1 MTEMRYAEALHAALV
16 QEMRRDPDVVVFGED
31 VGVYGGV
38 FKVTRDLQREFG
50 ESRVRDTPISEQ
62 VIAGLA
68 IGASMMGLKPVA
80 EIMYVD
86 FLPLCLDQL
95 LNQASVL
102 PFVWGDQV
110 TLPFVLRTQGG
121 AGAGAGA
128 QHSKSLEAMVAHIP
142 GLKVVMP
149 ATPADAKGLLTA
161 AIRDPNPVVFIEH
174 KFLYNTRGPVPDGEH
189 VVEIGKAAVARAGS
203 DVTIV
208 ASSRMTIESLKAA
221 EMLAAE
227 GIAAEVIDLRTLRPL
242 DTATI
247 VQSVKRTHRCVV
259 VNEGWRFGG
268 YGAELAATIG
278 ELAFGWLDAP
288 IARLGAL
295 DMPVPYSQQLEMA
308 TIPNAEKIAAAARGL
323 VQESRGHG

>member
-1 MTEMRYAEALHAALV
+1 MAELRYAEALHAALLG
-16 QEMRRDPDVVVFGED
+16 EMRRDPSVVVFGED

-38 FKVTRDLQREFG
+38 FKVTRDMQAEFG
-50 ESRVRDTPISEQ
+50 PERVRDTPISEQ
-62 VIAGLA
+62 VIAGMA
-68 IGASMMGLKPVA
+68 VGASMMGLKPVA
-80 EIMYVD
+80 EIMYID

-142 GLKVVMP
+142 GIKVVMP
-149 ATPADAKGLLTA
+149 ATPADAKGLLAA

-189 VVEIGKAAVARAGS
+189 VVEIGKAAIARPGT

-208 ASSRMTIESLKAA
+208 ASSRMVLESLKAA
-221 EMLAAE
+221 EVLAAE
-227 GIAAEVIDLRTLRPL
+227 GISAEVVDIRTLRPL

-247 VQSVKRTHRCVV
+247 VGSVKRTHRCVV

-268 YGAELAATIG
+268 YGAELAATVG

-288 IARLGAL
+288 VARLGAL
-295 DMPVPYSQQLEMA
+295 DMPVPYSQPLELA
-308 TIPNAEKIAAAARGL
+308 TIPDAPRIAAAARDA
-323 VQESRGHG
+323 VRAGHG

>member
-1 MTEMRYAEALHAALV
+1 MAELRYAEALHAALRE
-16 QEMRRDPDVVVFGED
+16 EMRRDPAVVLFGED
-31 VGVYGGV
+31 VGTYGGV
-38 FKVTRDLQREFG
+38 FKVSKDLMAEFG
-50 ESRVRDTPISEQ
+50 RERVRDTPISEQ
-62 VIAGLA
+62 AIAGLA
-68 IGASMMGLKPVA
+68 IGAAMLGLKPVA
-80 EIMYVD
+80 EIMYID

-102 PFVWGDQV
+102 PFIWGDQV
-110 TLPFVLRTQGG
+110 KLPFVLRTQGG

-149 ATPADAKGLLTA
+149 TTPADAKGLLTA

-189 VVEIGKAAVARAGS
+189 VVPLGKAAVVRAGR
-203 DVTIV
+203 DATIV
-208 ASSRMTIESLKAA
+208 ASSRMTLESLKAA

-227 GIAAEVIDLRTLRPL
+227 GIEAEVIDLRTLRPL

-247 VQSVKRTHRCVV
+247 IESVQRTHRCAV

-278 ELAFGWLDAP
+278 ELAFGWLDQP

-295 DMPVPYSQQLEMA
+295 DMPVPYSQPLEMA
-308 TIPNAEKIAAAARGL
+308 TIPNAERIAAAVRAMTR
-323 VQESRGHG
+323 

>member
-1 MTEMRYAEALHAALV
+1 MAELRYAEALHAALRE
-16 QEMRRDPDVVVFGED
+16 EMRRDPAVVLFGED
-31 VGVYGGV
+31 VGTYGGV
-38 FKVTRDLQREFG
+38 FKVSKDLMAEFG
-50 ESRVRDTPISEQ
+50 RERVRDTPISEQ
-62 VIAGLA
+62 AIAGLA
-68 IGASMMGLKPVA
+68 IGASMLGLKPVA
-80 EIMYVD
+80 EIMYID

-102 PFVWGDQV
+102 PFIWGDQV

-149 ATPADAKGLLTA
+149 TTPADAKGLLTA

-174 KFLYNTRGPVPDGEH
+174 KFLYNTRGPVPEGEH
-189 VVEIGKAAVARAGS
+189 VVPLGKAAVVRAGR
-203 DVTIV
+203 DATIV
-208 ASSRMTIESLKAA
+208 ASSRMTLESLKAA
-221 EMLAAE
+221 ERLADE
-227 GIAAEVIDLRTLRPL
+227 GIEAEVIDLRTLRPL

-247 VQSVKRTHRCVV
+247 VESVKRTRRCAV

-278 ELAFGWLDAP
+278 ELAFFWLDQP

-295 DMPVPYSQQLEMA
+295 DMPVPYSQPLEMA
-308 TIPNAEKIAAAARGL
+308 TIPDAEKIAAAVRAMMR
-323 VQESRGHG
+323 